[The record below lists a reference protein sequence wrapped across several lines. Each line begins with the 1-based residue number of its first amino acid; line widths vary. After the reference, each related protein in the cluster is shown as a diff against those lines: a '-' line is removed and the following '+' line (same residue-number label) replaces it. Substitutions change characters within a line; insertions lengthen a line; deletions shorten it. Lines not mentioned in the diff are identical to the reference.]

1 MLSDRSY
8 MRDDYPRQTTS
19 ALTWV
24 LCATIAG
31 AVMQWTFGRFSAGGN
46 IFEQLMALT
55 PFGVAHGRVWTLVSY
70 VLLHDGLLHLLFNCL
85 GLYFI
90 GREVAPLIGF
100 ARFLQFYA
108 AAAVLGGGLWLA
120 VHAWGAGLAPLMG
133 ASACVAALFI
143 FFACIYPERE
153 ITFLLFLVLPVTL
166 RPKVM
171 AWAFV
176 GFDFLGFAFSELPG
190 SKFDTNIAHS
200 AHLGGMLAGW
210 LYYRFVYA
218 RDGYDRVSG
227 TPSIEL
233 PAWLRRKKPGAT
245 GSAPA
250 FKVELGGGK
259 PPAASGSDLRAEVD
273 RILDKI
279 NSQGFGALTEQ
290 EKRIL
295 DDAKDM
301 LSRR

>member
-24 LCATIAG
+24 LCATLAG
-31 AVMQWTFGRFSAGGN
+31 AVVQWTIGRLSSSGN
-46 IFEQLMALT
+46 FFEQLMALT
-55 PFGVAHGRVWTLVSY
+55 PFGLAHGRVWTLLSY
-70 VLLHDGLLHLLFNCL
+70 AFLHDGLLHLFFNCL

-90 GREVAPLIGF
+90 GREVAPLLGF
-100 ARFLQFYA
+100 SRFLQFYA
-108 AAAVLGGGLWLA
+108 ASAVLGAIVWSATHWFGG
-120 VHAWGAGLAPLMG
+120 GTMLMG
-133 ASACVAALFI
+133 ASACVAAMFI
-143 FFACIYPERE
+143 FFACVYPERE
-153 ITFLLFLVLPVTL
+153 ITFLLFLILPVTL

-171 AWAFV
+171 AWALV
-176 GFDFLGFAFSELPG
+176 GFDLLGFAFSELPG
-190 SKFDTNIAHS
+190 GKFDTNIAHS

-210 LYYRFVYA
+210 LYFRFVYA
-218 RDGYDRVSG
+218 RHGADGFSSS
-227 TPSIEL
+227 PAIEL
-233 PAWLRRKKPGAT
+233 PTWLRRRKSAVGPES
-245 GSAPA
+245 SAPK
-250 FKVELGGGK
+250 FRVDLGGK
-259 PPAASGSDLRAEVD
+259 APTPDLRAEVD

-290 EKRIL
+290 EKRLL

>member
-31 AVMQWTFGRFSAGGN
+31 AVMQFTFGRFADGAN
-46 IFEQLMALT
+46 PFEQLMALS
-55 PFGVAHGRVWTLVSY
+55 PFGLAHGRIWTLVSY
-70 VLLHDGLLHLLFNCL
+70 VLLHDGLLHLLFNLL

-90 GREVAPLIGF
+90 GREVAPLLGF
-100 ARFLQFYA
+100 SRFLQFYGLA
-108 AAAVLGGGLWLA
+108 ALLGAGAWLG
-120 VHAWGAGLAPLMG
+120 VHAFTGGNVMG
-133 ASACVAALFI
+133 ASACIAAMFI
-143 FFACIYPERE
+143 FFACVYPERE

-171 AWAFV
+171 AWAFL
-176 GFDFLGFAFSELPG
+176 GFDLLGFAFSELPG
-190 SKFDTNIAHS
+190 SKFDTNVAHS
-200 AHLGGMLAGW
+200 AHLGGMLAGF

-218 RDGYDRVSG
+218 RHGSDHASEA
-227 TPSIEL
+227 PSFEL
-233 PAWLRRKKPGAT
+233 PDWLKRRRPESSAGPVARKPE
-245 GSAPA
+245 SPA
-250 FKVELGGGK
+250 SGK
-259 PPAASGSDLRAEVD
+259 PSASDLRAEVD